1 MHANTSRQTNYNA
14 LDKVHVD
21 CNLICQMSILCR
33 KSSSGLLDC
42 PWWIIACLGI
52 IAVCLLMGRYPLA
65 GKIVHYVIVMY
76 NAIDFEVL
84 DVLLQTGSGKTYT
97 MMGEICQ
104 MDGKLNEDCGITPRI
119 FEYLFTRISEV
130 NI

>member
-1 MHANTSRQTNYNA
+1 
-14 LDKVHVD
+14 
-21 CNLICQMSILCR
+21 MSNEFLCR
-33 KSSSGLLDC
+33 KNSSGLLDY

-52 IAVCLLMGRYPLA
+52 TAVCLHTGRYHLTENLF
-65 GKIVHYVIVMY
+65 HNVIVTY
-76 NAIDFEVL
+76 NALDFEVL
-84 DVLLQTGSGKTYT
+84 DVVLQTGSGKTYT

-119 FEYLFTRISEV
+119 FEYLFTRISQV